1 MSQEIERK
9 FLVRGDFRPY
19 VTGVMNI
26 SQGYLNSDSERTVR
40 VRVKGETGFITVKG
54 RSSADGTSRF
64 EWEHEIPASDAE
76 ALLALCEPGVIMKSR
91 YLVPSGIHTFE
102 VDVFHGDNEGLVI
115 AEIELHDR
123 NEDFLKPEWLGEEV
137 TGDPRYYNSALSHD
151 PFKTWRT
158 TKSISHE
165 P

>member
-1 MSQEIERK
+1 MPQEIERK
-9 FLVRGDFRPY
+9 FLVVGDFKSSA
-19 VTGVMNI
+19 TGVLNI

-40 VRVKGETGFITVKG
+40 VRIKGEKGFITVKG
-54 RSSADGTSRF
+54 RSSSDGTSRF
-64 EWEHEIPASDAE
+64 EWEHEIPANDAVE
-76 ALLALCEPGVIMKSR
+76 LLALCEPGVIVKSR
-91 YLVPSGIHTFE
+91 YLVPSGDLTFE

-115 AEIELHDR
+115 AEIELQDR

-137 TGDPRYYNSALSHD
+137 TGDPRYYNSALSQN
-151 PFKTWRT
+151 PFKNWRT

>member
-1 MSQEIERK
+1 MPQEIERK
-9 FLVRGDFRPY
+9 FLVLGDFKSSA
-19 VTGVMNI
+19 TGVLNI

-40 VRVKGETGFITVKG
+40 VRIKGEKGFITVKG
-54 RSSADGTSRF
+54 RSSSDGTSRF
-64 EWEHEIPASDAE
+64 EWEHEIPENDAE
-76 ALLALCEPGVIMKSR
+76 ELLALCEPGVIVKSR
-91 YLVPSGIHTFE
+91 YLVPSGGHTFE

-115 AEIELHDR
+115 AEIELQDR

-137 TGDPRYYNSALSHD
+137 TGDPRYYNSALSQN
-151 PFKTWRT
+151 PFKNWRT